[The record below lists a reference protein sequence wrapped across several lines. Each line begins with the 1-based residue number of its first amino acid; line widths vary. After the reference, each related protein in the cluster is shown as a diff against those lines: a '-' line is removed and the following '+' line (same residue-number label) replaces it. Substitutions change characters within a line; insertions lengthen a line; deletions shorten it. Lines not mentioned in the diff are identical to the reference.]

1 MTRSI
6 YREEHNI
13 FRSTFRKYVQKEVVP
28 YLDEWEER
36 EEIPRS
42 AWRRLGEL
50 GFLCPWVDEKYG
62 GSGAGFEYSV
72 IITEELV
79 RAGAYGWP
87 VGHHSD
93 IIAPYIDTYGTEEQ
107 KARWLPG
114 CTSGNI
120 ILAIAMTE
128 PSSGSDLQVI
138 QTEAIK
144 KGDSY
149 VINGQKT
156 FITNGICCD
165 LVIVA
170 CKTDPDA
177 RPAHKGIS
185 LLGVEA
191 ETPGFTKNRKL
202 TKMGCKSSD
211 TAELFF
217 DDCRVRREN
226 LIGEENKGFIYMM
239 KKLQQERL
247 IASILFQAA
256 AEAMLEETVSY
267 SKERKAFGRPIGQ
280 LQHNTFKIVEMATDV
295 ELGRT
300 FLNDLIL
307 NHMDGK
313 DVVKEVSM
321 AKWWIAE
328 MANRVAYHC
337 VQLFGGYGYMEEY
350 RICRWYRDIRMASF
364 IGGTTEIM
372 KVIIGKMMG
381 F

>member
-1 MTRSI
+1 
-6 YREEHNI
+6 
-13 FRSTFRKYVQKEVVP
+13 
-28 YLDEWEER
+28 
-36 EEIPRS
+36 
-42 AWRRLGEL
+42 
-50 GFLCPWVDEKYG
+50 
-62 GSGAGFEYSV
+62 
-72 IITEELV
+72 
-79 RAGAYGWP
+79 
-87 VGHHSD
+87 
-93 IIAPYIDTYGTEEQ
+93 
-107 KARWLPG
+107 
-114 CTSGNI
+114 
-120 ILAIAMTE
+120 
-128 PSSGSDLQVI
+128 
-138 QTEAIK
+138 
-144 KGDSY
+144 
-149 VINGQKT
+149 
-156 FITNGICCD
+156 
-165 LVIVA
+165 
-170 CKTDPDA
+170 
-177 RPAHKGIS
+177 
-185 LLGVEA
+185 
-191 ETPGFTKNRKL
+191 
-202 TKMGCKSSD
+202 
-211 TAELFF
+211 
-217 DDCRVRREN
+217 
-226 LIGEENKGFIYMM
+226 MM